1 MYNRLIMAK
10 QKKKRTKKYTGT
22 DAATTRPSVTKITA
36 VNRSKPSQ
44 WLFER
49 KKFIKPAGIVLI
61 VILLIV
67 LIVSGIISLVS

>member
-1 MYNRLIMAK
+1 MAK
-10 QKKKRTKKYTGT
+10 QKKKRNKKYTGV

-49 KKFIKPAGIVLI
+49 KRFLKPASMILV
-61 VILLIV
+61 VVLLIALV
-67 LIVSGIISLVS
+67 VSGIISLL

>member
-1 MYNRLIMAK
+1 MGVVMAK
-10 QKKKRTKKYTGT
+10 QKKKRTKKYAGA

-49 KKFIKPAGIVLI
+49 KKFLKLAGIVL
-61 VILLIV
+61 VAALLII
-67 LIVSGIISLVS
+67 LTVSGIISLVS